1 MAGSATALQIAE
13 EAKQAAAESESW
25 LQALSL
31 GCDLTVDMT
40 LPGFKVADVLRLQKN
55 AVINSHWRVGT
66 DVPLRVNGRLIAR
79 GEFEVVENHLAV
91 RVTEL
96 V

>member
-1 MAGSATALQIAE
+1 MAASAPAPKLADEELPAE
-13 EAKQAAAESESW
+13 TEAW
-25 LQALSL
+25 GQALTLS
-31 GCDLTVDMT
+31 CELTVDMT

-55 AVINSHWRVGT
+55 VVINSHWRVGS
-66 DVPLRVNGRLIAR
+66 DVPLRVNGKLIAR

-91 RVTEL
+91 RLTEL